1 MAGEYHH
8 IFCKAAVHVKNQT
21 LVVKLQDGCSAPVGM
36 SCCDWR

>member
-21 LVVKLQDGCSAPVGM
+21 LVVKIARWMFSTSWHELL
-36 SCCDWR
+36 